1 MGMLREMRKAN
12 PDILIESNLRKE
24 LKASLDAIKSWYTSE
39 QINAFDDENDLLTA
53 VCLLKDLVDFIETVI
68 RVWEVKDPEVVI
80 GADSG
85 QNKERVHYEN
95 FGLLKLCLKC
105 ISSHFR
111 PNIFQIFFWAGV
123 INANFLS

>member
-39 QINAFDDENDLLTA
+39 QINAFDDESDLLTA

-85 QNKERVHYEN
+85 QNKESVHYEN

>member
-1 MGMLREMRKAN
+1 MLREMRKAN

-39 QINAFDDENDLLTA
+39 KINAFDEESDLLTA
-53 VCLLKDLVDFIETVI
+53 VCLLKDVVDFIETVI

-85 QNKERVHYEN
+85 QNKEMVHC
-95 FGLLKLCLKC
+95 GKLCTFKVVFKM
-105 ISSHFR
+105 HFK
-111 PNIFQIFFWAGV
+111 PF
-123 INANFLS
+123 